1 MFDAGLFSSVRALDK
16 NEPAQAHMDIPDPG
30 LTQLAA
36 SHELHPAASI
46 EQSPSAPS
54 DMESLSNRTDMEEIS
69 QQGFTYEALP
79 SGKLPSQ
86 KEKTPFATAVP
97 ATSQASQSAPSGEPS
112 PSAHREDI
120 DLHGREVL
128 KRLSES
134 LTSLHHA
141 KEQQAHHTKEPHVQ
155 ASEAWLRA
163 TQAFSKVKT
172 PATMVSGPSKWYNI
186 KQWN

>member
-16 NEPAQAHMDIPDPG
+16 NEPADAHMDIPDPG
-30 LTQLAA
+30 LTQSAA
-36 SHELHPAASI
+36 SLELHPASV

-54 DMESLSNRTDMEEIS
+54 DMESLTNRTDMEEIS
-69 QQGFTYEALP
+69 QQGFTFEALA

-86 KEKTPFATAVP
+86 KDKTPFATAVP

-112 PSAHREDI
+112 PSAHRDDI

-134 LTSLHHA
+134 LPSLHHA
-141 KEQQAHHTKEPHVQ
+141 KEQQAHHTKETHVQ

-172 PATMVSGPSKWYNI
+172 PSPMVSGPSKWYNI
-186 KQWN
+186 K